1 MAGRF
6 RAPRVD
12 GALMARAPLAA
23 ETDVLPEAD
32 RLEGFPH
39 PRATQRL
46 IGHAQAED
54 ALASAL
60 ASDGMHHAWLLTGVA
75 GCGKA
80 TLAYRAVCAALAR
93 PDEKGLFG
101 GALDVDAQS
110 PTARQI
116 AAQAHPDLLVI
127 RRAWDAKAKRF
138 ATAISVDEVRRLK
151 GFLSLSAEEGG
162 RRVVI
167 VDSADELNANAANAL
182 LKSLEEPPR
191 RTLFL
196 IVCAAPGKLPPTV
209 RSRCR
214 TLALS
219 ALSNEDL
226 RRAASQALS
235 AADKP
240 VPSEDDWRRLEEIS
254 SGSVRRALALLEG
267 GGLAMQARID
277 KLFADLP
284 RLEMKDAHQLGD
296 ELQAPAQDVKFTLF
310 CDLFHDTL
318 ARLIRAEATGAG
330 SGVDKARAA
339 RLIGPSRL
347 ATFAEL
353 WETLTRDR
361 ADAVALNLDRKALI
375 LAGLTRL
382 EAASR

>member
-1 MAGRF
+1 
-6 RAPRVD
+6 
-12 GALMARAPLAA
+12 MARAPLAGEA
-23 ETDVLPEAD
+23 DVLPEAD

-39 PRATQRL
+39 PRETERL
-46 IGHAQAED
+46 VGQDDAED

-60 ASDGMHHAWLLTGVA
+60 ASGAMHHAWLITGVA

-80 TLAYRAVCAALAR
+80 TLAYRAARAALGR

-101 GALDVDAQS
+101 GALDIDAQS

-116 AAQAHPDLLVI
+116 AAQAHPGLLVI
-127 RRAWDAKAKRF
+127 RRAWDAKSKRL

-151 GFLSLSAEEGG
+151 GFLALSAEEGG

-182 LKSLEEPPR
+182 LKSLEEPPS

-196 IVCAAPGKLPPTV
+196 IACSAPGKLPATV

-214 TLALS
+214 TLPLLP
-219 ALSNEDL
+219 LSNDDL
-226 RRAASQALS
+226 RRAATQALTAAGKS
-235 AADKP
+235 A
-240 VPSEDDWRRLEEIS
+240 PSEDDWKKLEEIS
-254 SGSVRRALALLEG
+254 GGSVRRALALFEG
-267 GGLAMQARID
+267 GGLAVQARVE
-277 KLFADLP
+277 KLFAGLP
-284 RLEMKDAHQLGD
+284 RLDLKAVHQLGD
-296 ELQAPAQDVKFTLF
+296 ELQALAQDGKFTLF
-310 CDLFHDTL
+310 FDLFQDAL
-318 ARLIRAEATGAG
+318 ARLIRAGATGVG
-330 SGVDKARAA
+330 SELDRALAA
-339 RLIGPSRL
+339 RLIGPARL

-353 WETLTRDR
+353 WETLARDR

-375 LAGLTRL
+375 LSSLTRL